1 MKTNNKATTVSYY
14 HDEAY
19 TDEDPEHDIFDYDYD
34 IKHDYFDVARRVY
47 TGLCTFGFLINLV
60 HMVILTRKE
69 LRTNL
74 VYIVMIGI
82 CICELTQ
89 SFTTILS
96 YFMTLGIVYRIENV
110 CGLAYFHVMID
121 VLATTFQYLSRRCA
135 SILGLFLVV
144 FRTCSIIFPMSSAID
159 FVMRPKIG
167 CLLVLTVTI
176 MSSAYSF
183 LYFSR
188 AKIVKERECYLHERS
203 TYVLYTHENSNKEM
217 QFQLMDGYI
226 AMVVCFLYIIVAGT
240 LIFQLQ
246 KAKQRRKNLKAEKS
260 TSTSGLILLMATTA
274 FFSETIYGVFYF
286 LDYYVYYDKVFDNS
300 MFQYLDSF
308 VLILMLVSSF
318 THCFTCFL
326 MSSQYRQTAK
336 NLFWRTTEKSR
347 KTKDITITHVHS
359 VAKNTSNN

>member
-188 AKIVKERECYLHERS
+188 AKIVKERE
-203 TYVLYTHENSNKEM
+203 YVLLPEKHLSHNYKIFKVLFTRKKY
-217 QFQLMDGYI
+217 L
-226 AMVVCFLYIIVAGT
+226 CFIHPW
-240 LIFQLQ
+240 
-246 KAKQRRKNLKAEKS
+246 K
-260 TSTSGLILLMATTA
+260 
-274 FFSETIYGVFYF
+274 
-286 LDYYVYYDKVFDNS
+286 
-300 MFQYLDSF
+300 
-308 VLILMLVSSF
+308 
-318 THCFTCFL
+318 
-326 MSSQYRQTAK
+326 
-336 NLFWRTTEKSR
+336 
-347 KTKDITITHVHS
+347 
-359 VAKNTSNN
+359 